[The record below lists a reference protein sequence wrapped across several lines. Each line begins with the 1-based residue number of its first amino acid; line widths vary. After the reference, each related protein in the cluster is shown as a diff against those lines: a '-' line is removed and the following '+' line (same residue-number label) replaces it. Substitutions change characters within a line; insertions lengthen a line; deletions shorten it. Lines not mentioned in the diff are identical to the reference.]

1 MSSRKAASG
10 PSPAYVLH
18 RHDWS
23 ETSLIVELL
32 TRDLGRVVVAAKG
45 AKRPYSQLRPVL
57 LPLQRIAVQLGRTPP
72 GDAEVHVLRTAE
84 WAGGRPMPAGDALFA
99 GFYLNELL
107 LRMLA
112 RQDPHPE
119 LFDAY
124 ADTVDALGQPEAGRE
139 AALRAFEVVLLREL
153 GLLPELDGVTLTVE
167 PLAPAGRYVIDA
179 EAGVRPSRA
188 GEAGVSGDVLAAV
201 EAALGLP
208 AGAGR
213 GHRLR
218 EAVAP
223 AAAGLRP
230 MLRTLVH
237 YHLGSASLRTRDV
250 VQGVRRLID
259 RPDGAPHS
267 R

>member
-1 MSSRKAASG
+1 
-10 PSPAYVLH
+10 
-18 RHDWS
+18 
-23 ETSLIVELL
+23 
-32 TRDLGRVVVAAKG
+32 
-45 AKRPYSQLRPVL
+45 
-57 LPLQRIAVQLGRTPP
+57 
-72 GDAEVHVLRTAE
+72 
-84 WAGGRPMPAGDALFA
+84 
-99 GFYLNELL
+99 
-107 LRMLA
+107 
-112 RQDPHPE
+112 
-119 LFDAY
+119 
-124 ADTVDALGQPEAGRE
+124 
-139 AALRAFEVVLLREL
+139 
-153 GLLPELDGVTLTVE
+153 
-167 PLAPAGRYVIDA
+167 
-179 EAGVRPSRA
+179 
-188 GEAGVSGDVLAAV
+188 VSGDVLAAV